1 LRGGQ
6 ASREFNFEKN
16 EKVTSLIALLVEGET
31 LVNDSHNFVG
41 LDHETGLVLNSELGA
56 IEVSHDKVDTGESFK
71 EGNFLLNEQV
81 STLTLEDLVRHLFDN
96 NDDIAGLG
104 TGELISLSVEDVVVA
119 IRGTL
124 IDLSLDDLLLLDD
137 LLSIAN
143 FALEFFVDNFS
154 LTSAIVTG
162 ALRLRVHAGAELDH
176 LGDHTT
182 SLATRTL
189 LDSAFF
195 TAETIASSADSLSVD
210 SNLGLFAIINF
221 FESDLEGVLD
231 GLSFLGTTFLLGS
244 ATTSSEHREDI
255 VHATASTAAF
265 SLDSF

>member
-1 LRGGQ
+1 LRGSQ

-16 EKVTSLIALLVEGET
+16 EKVTSLIALLVERKT
-31 LVNDSHNFVG
+31 LINDSHNFVG

-56 IEVSHDKVDTGESFK
+56 IEVSHDKVNTGESFK
-71 EGNFLLNEQV
+71 KGNFFLNEQV

-96 NDDIAGLG
+96 NDDITRLG

-124 IDLSLDDLLLLDD
+124 IDLSLDDLLFLDD

-143 FALEFFVDNFS
+143 FALVFFVNHFS
-154 LTSAIVTG
+154 LTSAIVTRS
-162 ALRLRVHAGAELDH
+162 LRLRVHTGSELDH

-182 SLATRTL
+182 SLARSTL

-195 TAETIASSADSLSVD
+195 TTETIASSADSLSVD

-221 FESDLEGVLD
+221 FESD
-231 GLSFLGTTFLLGS
+231 F
-244 ATTSSEHREDI
+244 
-255 VHATASTAAF
+255 
-265 SLDSF
+265 